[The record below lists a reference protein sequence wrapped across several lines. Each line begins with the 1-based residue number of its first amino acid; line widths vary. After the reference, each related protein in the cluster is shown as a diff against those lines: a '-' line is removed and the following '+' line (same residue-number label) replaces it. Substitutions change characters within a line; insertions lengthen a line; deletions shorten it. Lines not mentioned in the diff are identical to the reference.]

1 MGTLLYMAPEQ
12 AQGQLYGKR
21 VDMWACGIIMFIMLT
36 GAHPFSNPGDNEYT
50 YTSKIS
56 SLDLRMER
64 QPLEAHALSLFQHLC
79 SRTLSERYQ
88 AAQAIRH
95 PWITGHLEDPVPLT

>member
-36 GAHPFSNPGDNEYT
+36 GGHPFFSPSDNEYS

-56 SLDLRMER
+56 SADLRTER
-64 QPLEAHALSLFQHLC
+64 QPLKAHALYLFQHLC

-88 AAQAIRH
+88 AAQAMRH
-95 PWITGHLEDPVPLT
+95 PWITANFDDPIPLT